1 MENFASNLSE
11 DITVPWG
18 IFADAEPMARK
29 RLLNRV
35 LKNKTFK
42 ISFAL
47 KYGSIIMICRL
58 RLARTYVY
66 SINPEKTDTIQSVS
80 KYWYNYNFKGFGEM
94 ISSTQDLFKYDQ
106 ALYDGRLLSES
117 VLKDVFTTV
126 KLNNGEANPV
136 GNGLGWQIEQDSSI
150 GKLVMHSG
158 AMIGVSSILLRNITK
173 HQTIIIIDNT

>member
-1 MENFASNLSE
+1 
-11 DITVPWG
+11 
-18 IFADAEPMARK
+18 
-29 RLLNRV
+29 
-35 LKNKTFK
+35 
-42 ISFAL
+42 
-47 KYGSIIMICRL
+47 
-58 RLARTYVY
+58 
-66 SINPEKTDTIQSVS
+66 
-80 KYWYNYNFKGFGEM
+80 M